1 MILIDGR
8 EVQFKVFPNGETHVV
23 AESIFDNVSKPQQ
36 VHFKYENDSDL
47 IKLMLVK
54 RHLDQSK
61 ILNLNPILV
70 IYYMPYSRMDRSE
83 NGSVFTL
90 KYVSE
95 FINNLNF
102 RKVFVIEPHSDVT
115 CALLN
120 NSEPYFVNFDLLPKV
135 TEMVG
140 FNPADDYLFFPDAGA
155 QKRYAKLNGYKQLVG
170 FKHRDFATGQIK
182 SLEVVGSISGG
193 VGKVIIVDDLS
204 SYGGTF
210 MFSAKKL
217 KDLGFREVY
226 LLVAHSENSIFKKE
240 LLKTDLIDKMFTT
253 DTILT
258 DHKANWF
265 TTMFKGKIEVF
276 PIKELII

>member
-8 EVQFKVFPNGETHVV
+8 EVQFETFPNGETLVV
-23 AESIFDNVSKPQQ
+23 AESIFDNVSVPQQ
-36 VHFKYENDSDL
+36 IQFKYESDADL

-61 ILNLNPILV
+61 FIVSPVLV

-90 KYVSE
+90 KYVAD
-95 FINNLNF
+95 FINCLGF

-115 CALLN
+115 CAVVN
-120 NSEPYFVNFDLLPKV
+120 NSEPYYVNFDLLPKV
-135 TEMVG
+135 EEMVG

-170 FKHRDFATGQIK
+170 FKHRDFATGEIK
-182 SLEVVGSISGG
+182 SLEVVGKLSGG
-193 VGKVIIVDDLS
+193 IEKVIIVDDLS

-210 MFSAKKL
+210 VHSATKL
-217 KDLGFREVY
+217 REMGFTKIY
-226 LLVAHSENSIFKKE
+226 LLVAHAENSIFKKE
-240 LLKTDLIDKMFTT
+240 LLKGDLIDKAFTT

-258 DHKANWF
+258 DHKQNWV
-265 TTMFKGKIEVF
+265 TTMFKGKLGVF
-276 PIKELII
+276 PIRELI

>member
-8 EVQFKVFPNGETHVV
+8 EVQFKTFPNGETHVV
-23 AESIFDNVSKPQQ
+23 AESIFDNVSVPQQ
-36 VHFKYENDSDL
+36 IHFKYENDSDL

-54 RHLDQSK
+54 RHMDQSRY
-61 ILNLNPILV
+61 LVNPILV

-83 NGSVFTL
+83 GGSVFTL
-90 KYVSE
+90 KYVAD
-95 FINNLNF
+95 FINSLDF
-102 RKVFVIEPHSDVT
+102 RRVFVIEPHSDVT

-120 NSEPYFVNFDLLPKV
+120 NSEPYNINFDLLPKV
-135 TEMVG
+135 EEMVG

-170 FKHRDFATGQIK
+170 FKHRDFATGEIK
-182 SLEVVGSISGG
+182 SLEVVGTLTGG

-217 KDLGFREVY
+217 RDLGFNQVY
-226 LLVAHSENSIFKKE
+226 LLVAHAENSIFKKE

-265 TTMFKGKIEVF
+265 TTMFKGKLEVF
-276 PIKELII
+276 NTKEFIV